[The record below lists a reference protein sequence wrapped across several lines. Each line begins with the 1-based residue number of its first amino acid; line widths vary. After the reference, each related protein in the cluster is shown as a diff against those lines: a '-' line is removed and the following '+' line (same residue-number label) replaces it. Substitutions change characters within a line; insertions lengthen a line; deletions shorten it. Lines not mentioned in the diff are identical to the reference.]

1 MAIGHGARVVFTDGV
16 FDMLHANH
24 VAFLEEARS
33 LGDRLVVGV
42 VSDAR
47 TLEYKRLPIM
57 TETERLRVVLA
68 LGCVDDAF
76 IIHDPLVAETM
87 EAIISRFG
95 VGAVVYAGDSTPG
108 FYVPAERAGIM
119 FRLPYRGGICSSEII
134 GRIVTRHRAG
144 EFTG

>member
-1 MAIGHGARVVFTDGV
+1 MTSGSAGRVVFTDGV

-24 VAFLEEARS
+24 VAFLNQARS

-47 TLEYKRLPIM
+47 TEEYKRIPIM
-57 TETERLRVVLA
+57 TETERLRVVQA

-87 EAIISRFG
+87 EAIIARYG
-95 VGAVVYAGDSTPG
+95 IGAVVYAGDSTPD
-108 FYVPAERAGIM
+108 FYGPAERSGIM
-119 FRLPYRGGICSSEII
+119 HRLPYRGGVCSSEII
-134 GRIVTRHRAG
+134 GRIVTRYRAG
-144 EFTG
+144 EFAS